1 MSNQIPT
8 SAYSVLVRPIYSEK
22 STRLN
27 GDSKYV
33 FEVNASA
40 TKPQIKRSIEGV
52 FNVKVLSV
60 NTINVKGSSRVFKG
74 FRGKT
79 QAFKK
84 VVVSLPQGQ
93 TIQLV

>member
-1 MSNQIPT
+1 MSNQIPG
-8 SAYSVLVRPIYSEK
+8 SAYNILVRPIYSEK

-33 FEVNASA
+33 FEVDGSA
-40 TKPQIKRSIEGV
+40 TKPQIKRSIEGI
-52 FNVKVLSV
+52 FNVKVLNV
-60 NTINVKGSSRVFKG
+60 NTLNVKGTSRIFKG

-84 VVVSLPQGQ
+84 VVVSLPVGQ